1 MLLEIGNDII
11 DWNLPNDLQNRE
23 SKYMEYHR
31 RMSQT
36 EMDMLN
42 TLSFQKSEHECDDS
56 SGEIGW
62 SE

>member
-1 MLLEIGNDII
+1 
-11 DWNLPNDLQNRE
+11 
-23 SKYMEYHR
+23 MEYHR

-56 SGEIGW
+56 SGEIG
-62 SE
+62 